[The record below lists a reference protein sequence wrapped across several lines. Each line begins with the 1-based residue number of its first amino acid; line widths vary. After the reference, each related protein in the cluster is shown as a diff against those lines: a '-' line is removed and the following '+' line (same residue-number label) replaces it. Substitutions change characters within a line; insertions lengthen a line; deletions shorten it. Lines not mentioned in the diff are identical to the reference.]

1 MENAQWTNEQEQEKR
16 ILVFSVVWKVFYK
29 SVSSHNY
36 NNVGNIVL
44 DTALQYYKQ
53 SFISFQYNFH
63 ILIKWLIFFFLHF
76 KLVHYFLYIWVE
88 KPTAADRDVGF
99 WWPFTFKDK
108 NKNVWAF
115 LVILRHYFCQRKEGF
130 FLLGSTRWPIIY
142 SWMYMI
148 TKSLYH

>member
-63 ILIKWLIFFFLHF
+63 ILIKWLIFFF
-76 KLVHYFLYIWVE
+76 
-88 KPTAADRDVGF
+88 
-99 WWPFTFKDK
+99 
-108 NKNVWAF
+108 AF
-115 LVILRHYFCQRKEGF
+115 
-130 FLLGSTRWPIIY
+130 
-142 SWMYMI
+142 
-148 TKSLYH
+148 